1 MTSVVTRKGFAVT
14 TTNSKK
20 AVTFTFG
27 RHKGQRVA
35 DVPTSYLIWVTCEC
49 LRIRPGLLLAVV
61 AELRRRDED
70 IDDLLR
76 ERADAERHRREGVA
90 QDAAPRPADIRP
102 IIDKWYRQLVLDYH
116 PDRGGDTVAM
126 QIVND
131 AYGRLLAL
139 LGQD

>member
-1 MTSVVTRKGFAVT
+1 MTTDEAEAV
-14 TTNSKK
+14 
-20 AVTFTFG
+20 FTFG
-27 RHKGQRVA
+27 KHAGRRVA
-35 DVPTSYLIWVTCEC
+35 DVASDYLVWVVTEC
-49 LRIRPGLLLAVV
+49 LRIRPSLLHAVV